1 MRKTRETRGQRIRDV
16 VVLSAAL
23 ALLIGFVLIAGG
35 CASRRTRTVVVA
47 SDEGVDVV
55 YIETAPPAP
64 RIEVISK
71 RPTPKAIWI
80 PGYWMWNG
88 SKYVWADRYNYDVF
102 IDAFY
107 DPTNGTLSGGDIVR
121 FGGDLPGA
129 PAIE

>member
-1 MRKTRETRGQRIRDV
+1 MRKTQGTRGHRIRDV

-23 ALLIGFVLIAGG
+23 ALLIGFVLMTGG
-35 CASRRTRTVVVA
+35 CASRHTRTVVVA

-80 PGYWMWNG
+80 PGYWMWKGN
-88 SKYVWADRYNYDVF
+88 KYVWA
-102 IDAFY
+102 
-107 DPTNGTLSGGDIVR
+107 
-121 FGGDLPGA
+121 PGHWEKKPRGRAWA
-129 PAIE
+129 PGQWKRTHRGWYWVAGYWR